1 MTDLTTFSRSEAW
14 ALRRLVDGGIHD
26 FEAQVHNNPRM
37 LDHIADGHM
46 SLDDYREMHSGI
58 AHKLQEHENDGFDCR
73 LFNRDETM
81 FIAHLAQEGN
91 DSSLSNTSY
100 VHEDTRNWYATLIEK
115 AEAMNQDRRSTD
127 ATTAP
132 DRAASAHTEPMYN
145 RATLAAAGHQ
155 LETGDW
161 DAHRKLAQIAVKS
174 GYAAEVTQ
182 EYCNET
188 DTDTP
193 LEHKIEILDP
203 GEAAPCKEPGLRLEE
218 ETVLGST
225 ITVEQFTPETPHG
238 FFGPVTPLEDAP
250 TDPEGP
256 GNPVAS
262 DAHLSA
268 LSAQP
273 PHPQAHSTG
282 PSLT

>member
-1 MTDLTTFSRSEAW
+1 MTDLTTFTSNEAW
-14 ALRRLVDGGIHD
+14 VLRRLVDGGIHD
-26 FEAQVHNNPRM
+26 FEEQVRNDPRM
-37 LDHIADGHM
+37 NDHIANSEL
-46 SLDDYREMHSGI
+46 SLEDYRELHARI
-58 AHKLQEHENDGFDCR
+58 ANKLQEHENDGFDCR
-73 LFNRDETM
+73 PFDRDETQ
-81 FIAHLAQEGN
+81 FIAHLAQVGS
-91 DSSLSNTSY
+91 DASLSSATY
-100 VHEDTRNWYATLIEK
+100 VREDTRKWHTTLIEK
-115 AEAMNQDRRSTD
+115 AEAMDQDRRTTDSTPT
-127 ATTAP
+127 TTAP
-132 DRAASAHTEPMYN
+132 AESERTYN

-182 EYCNET
+182 EYFN
-188 DTDTP
+188 DAGTDTP
-193 LEHKIEILDP
+193 LEHKIEILDS
-203 GEAAPCKEPGLRLEE
+203 GEAAPCATPGLRLEE

-225 ITVEQFTPETPHG
+225 ISVEQFTPETPHG

-268 LSAQP
+268 LAAQP

>member
-1 MTDLTTFSRSEAW
+1 MTDLTTFSSNEAW
-14 ALRRLVDGGIHD
+14 VLRRLVDGGIHD
-26 FEAQVHNNPRM
+26 FEEQVRNDPRM
-37 LDHIADGHM
+37 IDHIADSDL
-46 SLDDYREMHSGI
+46 SLDGYREVHTRI
-58 AHKLQEHENDGFDCR
+58 ANKLQEHENDGFDCR
-73 LFNRDETM
+73 PFDRDETQ
-81 FIAHLAQEGN
+81 FIAHLAQVGS
-91 DSSLSNTSY
+91 DASLSSATY
-100 VHEDTRNWYATLIEK
+100 VREDTRKWHATLIEK
-115 AEAMNQDRRSTD
+115 AEAMDQDRRATDSTP
-127 ATTAP
+127 TPTAP
-132 DRAASAHTEPMYN
+132 AESERTYN
-145 RATLAAAGHQ
+145 RDTLAAAGNQ
-155 LETGDW
+155 LQPGDW

-182 EYCNET
+182 EFFNET

-203 GEAAPCKEPGLRLEE
+203 GEAAPCKEPGLRLEV

-238 FFGPVTPLEDAP
+238 FFGPVTPLDDAP

-273 PHPQAHSTG
+273 PHPPAHSTG

>member
-1 MTDLTTFSRSEAW
+1 MSEFTTFAGAENH
-14 ALRRLVDGGIHD
+14 ALRILVLDGIRD
-26 FEAQVHNNPRM
+26 FEVQVRNDPRM
-37 LDHIADGHM
+37 MDHIADSDM
-46 SLDDYREMHSGI
+46 SLEDYRAMHDRI
-58 AHKLQEHENDGFDCR
+58 ATKLLNNEEFDHR
-73 LFNRDETM
+73 LFDGDETQFVVALAEDGVGTTSYQNTDAGQAARMRDEQ
-81 FIAHLAQEGN
+81 I
-91 DSSLSNTSY
+91 
-100 VHEDTRNWYATLIEK
+100 IEK
-115 AEAMNQDRRSTD
+115 AKAMDQERRTTD
-127 ATTAP
+127 SSPTPAATAP
-132 DRAASAHTEPMYN
+132 PLSERTYN
-145 RATLAAAGHQ
+145 RATLAAAGHH

-182 EYCNET
+182 EYFN
-188 DTDTP
+188 DAGTDTP

-203 GEAAPCKEPGLRLEE
+203 GEAAPCATPGLRLEE

-225 ITVEQFTPETPHG
+225 ISVEQFTPETPHG

-268 LSAQP
+268 LAAQP
-273 PHPQAHSTG
+273 PHPSARSTG
-282 PSLT
+282 PSLN

>member
-1 MTDLTTFSRSEAW
+1 MYGFTTFAGAENH
-14 ALRRLVDGGIHD
+14 ALRILVLDGIRDFEVQVRNDPRMMDHITDSDMSLEDYRAIHD
-26 FEAQVHNNPRM
+26 RIATKLLNNEEFDHHLFDGDETQFVAALAEDGANTTTYRNTEAGQAART
-37 LDHIADGHM
+37 
-46 SLDDYREMHSGI
+46 
-58 AHKLQEHENDGFDCR
+58 
-73 LFNRDETM
+73 RDEQ
-81 FIAHLAQEGN
+81 IIG
-91 DSSLSNTSY
+91 
-100 VHEDTRNWYATLIEK
+100 K
-115 AEAMNQDRRSTD
+115 AKAMDHDRRATHSTP
-127 ATTAP
+127 AQAP
-132 DRAASAHTEPMYN
+132 AAPPQSERTYN
-145 RATLAAAGHQ
+145 RATLTAAGHH

-182 EYCNET
+182 EFFN
-188 DTDTP
+188 DADNDTP

-203 GEAAPCKEPGLRLEE
+203 GETAPCKEPGLRLEE

-238 FFGPVTPLEDAP
+238 FFGPVTPLDDAP

>member
-1 MTDLTTFSRSEAW
+1 MSEFTTFAGAENH
-14 ALRRLVDGGIHD
+14 ALRILVLDGIRD
-26 FEAQVHNNPRM
+26 FEVQVRNDPRM
-37 LDHIADGHM
+37 MDHIADSDM
-46 SLDDYREMHSGI
+46 TLDDYRATHDRI
-58 AHKLQEHENDGFDCR
+58 ATKLLNNEEFDHCLFDGDETQFVVALAEDGAGTTSYQNTDAGQAAR
-73 LFNRDETM
+73 IRDEQ
-81 FIAHLAQEGN
+81 I
-91 DSSLSNTSY
+91 
-100 VHEDTRNWYATLIEK
+100 IEK
-115 AEAMNQDRRSTD
+115 AKAMDQERRTTD
-127 ATTAP
+127 SSPAPAPTADP
-132 DRAASAHTEPMYN
+132 LSERTYN
-145 RATLAAAGHQ
+145 RAALAAAGHH

-182 EYCNET
+182 EYFNNAG
-188 DTDTP
+188 TDTP

-225 ITVEQFTPETPHG
+225 ISVEQFTPETPHG

-268 LSAQP
+268 LSGQP
-273 PHPQAHSTG
+273 PHPPAHSTG